1 MKDRKEKEGETKIK
15 ELHCI
20 KKNWRKRINKDENR
34 NKRKNRSTEN
44 VERAIKKKG
53 REKDKEQGLIFRI
66 TREQGE
72 RKEQAR
78 K

>member
-1 MKDRKEKEGETKIK
+1 LEKE
-15 ELHCI
+15 
-20 KKNWRKRINKDENR
+20 NKDENR

-44 VERAIKKKG
+44 VERMIKKKG
-53 REKDKEQGLIFRI
+53 REKYKEQGLIFRI

-72 RKEQAR
+72 RKAQAR